1 MIDLFLQLVDFIIH
15 IDVHLGQIITN
26 YQGWT
31 YGILFAIVFAE
42 TGFVIT
48 PFLPGDSL
56 IFAAATFAAKGD
68 LNPWFIFLTMAGAGI
83 IGDAVNYSI
92 GHYIGPRVFT
102 EDVRFL
108 KREYLD
114 KAHDFFEKHG
124 GKAVILARFMPI
136 VRTFV
141 PFVAGAGAMTY
152 SKFALYNVVGAISW
166 VGLFTLLGY
175 FFGNIP
181 AVEENFTIV
190 IVAIIIISILPP
202 IFEFMKEKRKAKQ
215 EVAELETEE
224 V

>member
-1 MIDLFLQLVDFIIH
+1 MILQLIDFIIH
-15 IDVHLGQIITN
+15 IDVHLAQIIADYNT
-26 YQGWT
+26 WT
-31 YGILFAIVFAE
+31 YAILFGIVFAE

-56 IFAAATFAAKGD
+56 IFAAATFAARGA
-68 LNPWFIFLTMAGAGI
+68 LNPWLIFLTITVAGI
-83 IGDAVNYSI
+83 IGDGINYSV
-92 GHYIGPRVFT
+92 GHYIGPRVFN

-141 PFVAGAGAMTY
+141 PFVAGAGSMSY
-152 SKFALYNVVGAISW
+152 PKFALYNVIGAVSW
-166 VGLFTLLGY
+166 VGLFTTLGY

-181 AVEENFTIV
+181 AVKENFSFVIIV
-190 IVAIIIISILPP
+190 IIILSFMPPVIEAI
-202 IFEFMKEKRKAKQ
+202 KERNKAKQ
-215 EVAELETEE
+215 LKTAEIEPK
-224 V
+224 